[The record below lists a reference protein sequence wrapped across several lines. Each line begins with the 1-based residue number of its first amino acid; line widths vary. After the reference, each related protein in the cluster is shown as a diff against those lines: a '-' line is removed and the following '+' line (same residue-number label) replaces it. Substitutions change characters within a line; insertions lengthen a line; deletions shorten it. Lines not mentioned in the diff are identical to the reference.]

1 MHTRCGRAVF
11 RCVVCHFALTCVI
24 FVLCI
29 GAGSSVNRKEKMCD
43 QLLWLMMDFDAND
56 LIRLNASVQRIAI
69 RSFVRVTCC
78 RGGAMATDYHDRAGL
93 CVQWMGKVVLRAQDL
108 LWSRENFKVLM
119 PDGTEE
125 ETLRSQCHQRRV
137 KFHYHERYTYKHSST
152 CDALEVSRRAN
163 TWLYLHCFRLGLFAV
178 QYAGMDLAAV
188 LAAVAARRNG
198 HAGGMP
204 HGAMIS
210 ASDAHAHWAAGERSY
225 LPQLEDEPLFR
236 RITEDGLYSSHEA
249 RTLDIR
255 NAYVDTA
262 DALGVKPHAAGINGG
277 RRNSVV
283 GVRRGAEQFGIGEM
297 ISHCQI
303 NHSGRSDH
311 GTRTQRSMKMGPSRP
326 RHVR

>member
-1 MHTRCGRAVF
+1 MRTRCGRAVF
-11 RCVVCHFALTCVI
+11 RCVVCHFALTCAI
-24 FVLCI
+24 FVLCICI

-56 LIRLNASVQRIAI
+56 LIRLNASVQRIVI

-78 RGGAMATDYHDRAGL
+78 RDGAMATDYHDRAGL

-198 HAGGMP
+198 YTLVACLMALSSAHPTPMLAGQP
-204 HGAMIS
+204 E
-210 ASDAHAHWAAGERSY
+210 SDLICRS
-225 LPQLEDEPLFR
+225 LR
-236 RITEDGLYSSHEA
+236 MSLYSVVLP
-249 RTLDIR
+249 RMGCTLAMKR
-255 NAYVDTA
+255 
-262 DALGVKPHAAGINGG
+262 G
-277 RRNSVV
+277 RWTFEMHMPTRPTHSV
-283 GVRRGAEQFGIGEM
+283 
-297 ISHCQI
+297 
-303 NHSGRSDH
+303 
-311 GTRTQRSMKMGPSRP
+311 
-326 RHVR
+326 